1 MDFSRGAM
9 LSTSEVEFVIL
20 TERNNVDAR
29 KINDE
34 RDLPWESWS
43 LKSPRA
49 FRRPARRVAWNILMS
64 SSADIEFGDDSAV
77 LLSFF
82 GTVLILP
89 IVGWNLVSGN
99 VIDTGE
105 NKTEMEY

>member
-34 RDLPWESWS
+34 RDLPWES
-43 LKSPRA
+43 
-49 FRRPARRVAWNILMS
+49 
-64 SSADIEFGDDSAV
+64 
-77 LLSFF
+77 
-82 GTVLILP
+82 
-89 IVGWNLVSGN
+89 
-99 VIDTGE
+99 
-105 NKTEMEY
+105 